1 VRFLIRT
8 LAIRGAPR
16 VVLALSLFATAVV
29 CQQAWQ
35 FQKDA
40 REVRFRADAA
50 ILSNAM
56 AERLRQYAQVL
67 QGVRGLFAASESVKE
82 SEFRAYVGSL
92 DPEASYPGMR
102 ALGYIEKID
111 RGQRDDYLRQLSTDA
126 ESTATRSDIWPPG
139 ERADYLVVR
148 FVEPLESNRAALGFD
163 VGSEADRRKAA
174 VASGDSGLP
183 VLSAKIELVQ
193 AVGKPGAILF
203 HPVYAD
209 GSQPDSIDARRASL
223 EGWVYAAFV
232 IGDMMTGV
240 RKITGT
246 PLEYEI
252 YDGSTPFAENLLCS
266 SSGKVR
272 PSPPH
277 GLVEE
282 TRLTMFGQPWTLRI
296 HSAPG
301 IGGAP
306 GILPVGILAT
316 GGLCITL
323 LIAGIARSMATTSSR
338 ACTLAAGMTE
348 ELRHQKEALRAGEE
362 RLAMVIK
369 GSNDGIWDWNIV
381 TNEVYF
387 SPRWKAMLG
396 YDDDEIEN
404 HFAAWQALIHP
415 DDRDRASQVV
425 NDYFEGR
432 IPSYQLEHR
441 LRHKDGSYRWI
452 LARGVAARDDQGRP
466 LRMAGSHVD
475 LTELKQAEQ
484 ELRRTNRELQSS
496 QTRLQATLAD
506 LSASHDQLE
515 KTQLELIQAAK
526 LESVG
531 TLAAG
536 VAHEV
541 KNPLQ
546 IIIMGLDYLDQAI
559 PKAGPKGDE
568 TRLTLSDMRD
578 AALRADSITRELLHF
593 SSATEFNPSPADL
606 EAVLDRSLW
615 LLRTDITRSGVTLLK
630 DLAGDLPRVAI
641 DPPKIQQ
648 VLINL
653 ISNALQA
660 MDRGGSLVITT
671 TCGPL
676 DRLLPDCRKSQCP
689 LRPEDPA
696 VILTIKDS
704 GPGIPE
710 EQLLRIFDPFFTTK
724 AVGSGTG
731 LGLSVV
737 KKIVDLHGGFIHFR
751 NSRRGGL
758 EVTLAFTALPQA
770 TPADSAGPVL
780 VAT

>member
-1 VRFLIRT
+1 VRFVIRT
-8 LAIRGAPR
+8 LTIRGAPR

-40 REVRFRADAA
+40 REVRFRADAT
-50 ILSNAM
+50 ILRNTM
-56 AERLRQYAQVL
+56 IERLHQYAQVL
-67 QGVRGLFAASESVKE
+67 QGVRGLFAASETVE
-82 SEFRAYVGSL
+82 EAEFRAYVGSL
-92 DPEASYPGMR
+92 DPGASYPGIR
-102 ALGYIEKID
+102 ALGYIEKLD
-111 RGQRDDYLRQLSTDA
+111 HGQRDDYLRQLSRDPDPA
-126 ESTATRSDIWPPG
+126 ITRSGIWPPG
-139 ERADYLVVR
+139 DRADYLVVR

-163 VGSEADRRKAA
+163 VGSEAGRRKAA
-174 VASGDSGLP
+174 VAAGDSGIP

-193 AVGKPGAILF
+193 AAGKPGAILF

-209 GSQPDSIDARRASL
+209 GAEPDSIDGRRAL
-223 EGWVYAAFV
+223 LKGWVYAAFV

-240 RKITGT
+240 RKLTGS

-272 PSPPH
+272 PPPPH
-277 GLVEE
+277 GLMEE
-282 TRLTMFGQPWTLRI
+282 NPLTMFGQPWTLRI
-296 HSAPG
+296 HSAAG
-301 IGGAP
+301 IADAP
-306 GILPVGILAT
+306 GILPLGILAT
-316 GGLCITL
+316 GGLCISL

-338 ACTLAAGMTE
+338 ACTLAAGMTQ
-348 ELRHQKEALRAGEE
+348 ELLDQKEALRAGEE

-369 GSNDGIWDWNIV
+369 GSNDGIWDWNII

-404 HFAAWQALIHP
+404 RFAAWQALIHP
-415 DDRDRASQVV
+415 DDLDRASQMV
-425 NDYFEGR
+425 NDYFAGK

-475 LTELKQAEQ
+475 LTDLKQAEH
-484 ELRRTNRELQSS
+484 ELRRANRELQSS

-506 LSASHDQLE
+506 LSASHEQLE

-546 IIIMGLDYLDQAI
+546 IILMGLDHLDHVV
-559 PKAGPKGDE
+559 PKGGPKGDE

-578 AALRADSITRELLHF
+578 AALRADSITRELLNF
-593 SSATEFNPSPADL
+593 SSATEFSPSPADL
-606 EAVLDRSLW
+606 ETVLDRSLW
-615 LLRTDITRSGVTLLK
+615 LLRTDLIRSGVTLLK
-630 DLAGDLPRVAI
+630 DLAGDLPPVAI
-641 DPPKIQQ
+641 DTPKIQQ

-671 TCGPL
+671 TCGRL
-676 DRLLPDCRKSQCP
+676 DRLLPDCRKSHGP
-689 LRPEDPA
+689 LRPDEPA

-751 NSRRGGL
+751 NSPRGGL
-758 EVTLAFTALPQA
+758 EVTLAFAALPKVTSA
-770 TPADSAGPVL
+770 ASAGPVL

>member
-1 VRFLIRT
+1 VRFVFRT
-8 LAIRGAPR
+8 LTLCGAPR

-50 ILSNAM
+50 ILRNAM
-56 AERLRQYAQVL
+56 VERLLHYAQVL
-67 QGVRGLFAASESVKE
+67 QSVHGLFAASETVTG

-92 DPEASYPGMR
+92 DPATSYPGMR
-102 ALGYIEKID
+102 ALGYIEKVD
-111 RGQRDDYLRQLSTDA
+111 RKQRDDYLRQLAPAPEATD
-126 ESTATRSDIWPPG
+126 TRFSIWPPG
-139 ERADYLVVR
+139 DRSEYLVVR

-163 VGSEADRRKAA
+163 VGSEADRRRAA
-174 VASGDSGLP
+174 IASGNSGMP

-193 AVGKPGAILF
+193 SVGKPAAILF

-209 GSQPDSIDARRASL
+209 GSEPDSIDGRRALL
-223 EGWVYAAFV
+223 EGWVYAAIV

-240 RKITGT
+240 HKLTGI

-272 PSPPH
+272 PPPPH

-282 TRLTMFGQPWTLRI
+282 TPLNMFGQPWTLRMY
-296 HSAPG
+296 SASG
-301 IGGAP
+301 IADAP
-306 GILPVGILAT
+306 GILPAGILAT
-316 GGLCITL
+316 GGLCISL
-323 LIAGIARSMATTSSR
+323 LISGIAHSMATTSSR
-338 ACTLAAGMTE
+338 AYTLAAGMTE

-362 RLAMVIK
+362 RLAMVIR
-369 GSNDGIWDWNIV
+369 GSNDGIWDWNVI
-381 TNEVYF
+381 TTEVYF

-415 DDRDRASQVV
+415 EDRDRASQMV
-425 NDYFEGR
+425 NDYFEGK

-452 LARGVAARDDQGRP
+452 LA
-466 LRMAGSHVD
+466 D
-475 LTELKQAEQ
+475 L
-484 ELRRTNRELQSS
+484 NS
-496 QTRLQATLAD
+496 
-506 LSASHDQLE
+506 SHDQLE

-546 IIIMGLDYLDQAI
+546 IIIMGLD
-559 PKAGPKGDE
+559 
-568 TRLTLSDMRD
+568 
-578 AALRADSITRELLHF
+578 H
-593 SSATEFNPSPADL
+593 
-606 EAVLDRSLW
+606 LDRILPH
-615 LLRTDITRSGVTLLK
+615 R
-630 DLAGDLPRVAI
+630 GDAP
-641 DPPKIQQ
+641 
-648 VLINL
+648 
-653 ISNALQA
+653 
-660 MDRGGSLVITT
+660 
-671 TCGPL
+671 
-676 DRLLPDCRKSQCP
+676 CP
-689 LRPEDPA
+689 LRPDSPA
-696 VILTIKDS
+696 VILTIRDS

-710 EQLLRIFDPFFTTK
+710 DQLLRIFDPFFTTK

-737 KKIVDLHGGFIHFR
+737 KKIVDLHGGFIHFQ
-751 NSRRGGL
+751 NSPRGGL
-758 EVTLAFTALPQA
+758 EVTLAFAALTKA
-770 TPADSAGPVL
+770 TSSSSAGAVL
-780 VAT
+780 MAK

>member
-1 VRFLIRT
+1 MRFVFRT
-8 LAIRGAPR
+8 LTLCGAPR

-50 ILSNAM
+50 ILRNAM
-56 AERLRQYAQVL
+56 VERLLHYAQVL
-67 QGVRGLFAASESVKE
+67 QSVHGLFAASETVTG

-92 DPEASYPGMR
+92 DPATSYPGMR
-102 ALGYIEKID
+102 ALGYIEKVD
-111 RGQRDDYLRQLSTDA
+111 RKQRDDYLRQLAPAPEATD
-126 ESTATRSDIWPPG
+126 TRFSIWPPG
-139 ERADYLVVR
+139 DRSEYLVVR

-163 VGSEADRRKAA
+163 VGSEADRRRAA
-174 VASGDSGLP
+174 IASGNSGMP

-193 AVGKPGAILF
+193 SVGKPAAILF

-209 GSQPDSIDARRASL
+209 GSEPDSIDGRRALL
-223 EGWVYAAFV
+223 EGWVYAAIV

-240 RKITGT
+240 HKLTGI

-272 PSPPH
+272 PPPPH

-282 TRLTMFGQPWTLRI
+282 TPLNMFGQPWTLRMY
-296 HSAPG
+296 SASG
-301 IGGAP
+301 IADAP
-306 GILPVGILAT
+306 GILPAGILAT
-316 GGLCITL
+316 GGLCISL
-323 LIAGIARSMATTSSR
+323 LISGIAHSMATTSSR
-338 ACTLAAGMTE
+338 AYTLAAGMTE

-362 RLAMVIK
+362 RLAMVIR
-369 GSNDGIWDWNIV
+369 GSNDGIWDWNVI
-381 TNEVYF
+381 TTEVYF

-415 DDRDRASQVV
+415 EDRDRASQMV
-425 NDYFEGR
+425 NDYFEGK

-452 LARGVAARDDQGRP
+452 LA
-466 LRMAGSHVD
+466 D
-475 LTELKQAEQ
+475 L
-484 ELRRTNRELQSS
+484 NS
-496 QTRLQATLAD
+496 
-506 LSASHDQLE
+506 SHDQLE

-546 IIIMGLDYLDQAI
+546 IIIMGLD
-559 PKAGPKGDE
+559 
-568 TRLTLSDMRD
+568 
-578 AALRADSITRELLHF
+578 H
-593 SSATEFNPSPADL
+593 
-606 EAVLDRSLW
+606 LDRILPH
-615 LLRTDITRSGVTLLK
+615 R
-630 DLAGDLPRVAI
+630 GDAP
-641 DPPKIQQ
+641 
-648 VLINL
+648 
-653 ISNALQA
+653 
-660 MDRGGSLVITT
+660 
-671 TCGPL
+671 
-676 DRLLPDCRKSQCP
+676 CP
-689 LRPEDPA
+689 LRPDSPA
-696 VILTIKDS
+696 VILTIRDS

-710 EQLLRIFDPFFTTK
+710 DQLLRIFDPFFTTK

-737 KKIVDLHGGFIHFR
+737 KKIVDLHGGFIHFQ
-751 NSRRGGL
+751 NSPRGGL
-758 EVTLAFTALPQA
+758 EVTLAFAALTKA
-770 TPADSAGPVL
+770 TSSSSAGAVL
-780 VAT
+780 MAK

>member
-1 VRFLIRT
+1 M
-8 LAIRGAPR
+8 
-16 VVLALSLFATAVV
+16 VLALSLFATAVV

-50 ILSNAM
+50 ILKNAM
-56 AERLRQYAQVL
+56 VERLLHYAQVL
-67 QGVRGLFAASESVKE
+67 QGVHGLFAASETVTG

-92 DPEASYPGMR
+92 DGAASYPGMR
-102 ALGYIEKID
+102 ALGYIEKVD
-111 RGQRDDYLRQLSTDA
+111 RKQRDDYLRQLAPAPEATD
-126 ESTATRSDIWPPG
+126 TRLSIWPPG
-139 ERADYLVVR
+139 DRSDYLVVR

-163 VGSEADRRKAA
+163 VGSEANRRKAA
-174 VASGDSGLP
+174 VESGNSGMP
-183 VLSAKIELVQ
+183 VLSAKIELMQ
-193 AVGKPGAILF
+193 AMGKPAAILF

-209 GSQPDSIDARRASL
+209 GSEPDSIDGRRALL
-223 EGWVYAAFV
+223 EGWVYAAIV

-240 RKITGT
+240 HKITGIL
-246 PLEYEI
+246 LEYEI

-272 PSPPH
+272 PPPPH

-282 TRLTMFGQPWTLRI
+282 TPLIMFGQPWTFRI
-296 HSAPG
+296 YSASGIVDAPG
-301 IGGAP
+301 L
-306 GILPVGILAT
+306 LPVGILAT
-316 GGLCITL
+316 GGLGMTL
-323 LIAGIARSMATTSSR
+323 LIAGIARSMANTSSR

-348 ELRHQKEALRAGEE
+348 EMLHQKEALRASEE
-362 RLAMVIK
+362 RLAMVIR
-369 GSNDGIWDWNIV
+369 GSNDGIWDWNII

-404 HFAAWQALIHP
+404 HFAAWQALTHP
-415 DDRDRASQVV
+415 EDRDRAGQVV
-425 NDYFEGR
+425 KDYFEGK

-484 ELRRTNRELQSS
+484 ELRRANHELQIS
-496 QTRLQATLAD
+496 QTQLQATLAD
-506 LSASHDQLE
+506 LSSSHDQLE

-546 IIIMGLDYLDQAI
+546 IIIMGLDYLDQVT

-578 AALRADSITRELLHF
+578 AALRANGITRELLHF
-593 SSATEFNPSPADL
+593 SSATEFTPEPADL
-606 EAVLDRSLW
+606 ESVLDRSLW
-615 LLRTDITRSGVTLLK
+615 LLRTDLTKSGVNVSKNLS
-630 DLAGDLPRVAI
+630 GDLPQVAI
-641 DPPKIQQ
+641 DTPKIQQ

-660 MDRGGSLVITT
+660 MDRGGTLAITT
-671 TCGPL
+671 TCGCL
-676 DRLLPDCRKSQCP
+676 DRILPQRGDAPCP
-689 LRPEDPA
+689 LRPDSPA
-696 VILTIKDS
+696 VILTIRDS

-710 EQLLRIFDPFFTTK
+710 DQLSRIFDPFFTTK
-724 AVGSGTG
+724 SVGSGTG

-737 KKIVDLHGGFIHFR
+737 KKIVDLHGGFIHFQ
-751 NSRRGGL
+751 NSPRGGL
-758 EVTLAFTALPQA
+758 EVTLTFAALPKA
-770 TPADSAGPVL
+770 TSSSSAGAVL
-780 VAT
+780 MAK

>member
-1 VRFLIRT
+1 M
-8 LAIRGAPR
+8 
-16 VVLALSLFATAVV
+16 LALSLFATAVV

-50 ILSNAM
+50 ILRNAM
-56 AERLRQYAQVL
+56 VERLLHYAQVL
-67 QGVRGLFAASESVKE
+67 QSVHGLFAASETVTG

-92 DPEASYPGMR
+92 DPATSYPGMR
-102 ALGYIEKID
+102 ALGYIEKVD
-111 RGQRDDYLRQLSTDA
+111 RKQRDDYLRQLAPAPEATD
-126 ESTATRSDIWPPG
+126 TRFSIWPPG
-139 ERADYLVVR
+139 DRSEYLVVR

-163 VGSEADRRKAA
+163 VGSEADRRRAA
-174 VASGDSGLP
+174 IASGNSGMP

-193 AVGKPGAILF
+193 SVGKPAAILF

-209 GSQPDSIDARRASL
+209 GSEPDSIDGRRALL
-223 EGWVYAAFV
+223 EGWVYAAIV

-240 RKITGT
+240 HKLTGI

-272 PSPPH
+272 PPPPH

-282 TRLTMFGQPWTLRI
+282 TPLNMFGQPWTLRMY
-296 HSAPG
+296 SASG
-301 IGGAP
+301 IADAP
-306 GILPVGILAT
+306 GILPAGILAT
-316 GGLCITL
+316 GGLCISL
-323 LIAGIARSMATTSSR
+323 LISGIAHSMATTSSR
-338 ACTLAAGMTE
+338 AYTLAAGMTE

-362 RLAMVIK
+362 RLAMVIR
-369 GSNDGIWDWNIV
+369 GSNDGIWDWNVI
-381 TNEVYF
+381 TTEVYF

-415 DDRDRASQVV
+415 EDRDRASQMV
-425 NDYFEGR
+425 NDYFEGK

-452 LARGVAARDDQGRP
+452 LA
-466 LRMAGSHVD
+466 D
-475 LTELKQAEQ
+475 L
-484 ELRRTNRELQSS
+484 NS
-496 QTRLQATLAD
+496 
-506 LSASHDQLE
+506 SHDQLE

-546 IIIMGLDYLDQAI
+546 IIIMGLD
-559 PKAGPKGDE
+559 
-568 TRLTLSDMRD
+568 
-578 AALRADSITRELLHF
+578 H
-593 SSATEFNPSPADL
+593 
-606 EAVLDRSLW
+606 LDRILPH
-615 LLRTDITRSGVTLLK
+615 R
-630 DLAGDLPRVAI
+630 GDAP
-641 DPPKIQQ
+641 
-648 VLINL
+648 
-653 ISNALQA
+653 
-660 MDRGGSLVITT
+660 
-671 TCGPL
+671 
-676 DRLLPDCRKSQCP
+676 CP
-689 LRPEDPA
+689 LRPDSPA
-696 VILTIKDS
+696 VILTIRDS

-710 EQLLRIFDPFFTTK
+710 DQLLRIFDPFFTTK

-737 KKIVDLHGGFIHFR
+737 KKIVDLHGGFIHFQ
-751 NSRRGGL
+751 NSPRGGL
-758 EVTLAFTALPQA
+758 EVTLAFAALTKA
-770 TPADSAGPVL
+770 TSSSSAGAVL
-780 VAT
+780 MAK